1 MKKIIRLTESD
12 LARIVKRVMLQE
24 AVAIYVVQ
32 PGDNLTKIAKMNN
45 ITVGD
50 ILKMNP
56 QIKNANKIY
65 PGDEIKIVDTP
76 PVTPDMPRSRVDTS
90 PVTPDMLMSRNV
102 GDCYDMLKR
111 KPNDGSVGG
120 SPYESLEISGDVELS
135 YNATVAPN
143 SRAVTVIK
151 NGKPFCKI
159 PVMNGIG
166 DCRDEM
172 TLDSDMPGSDMKASL
187 DSPVS
192 INITGTVS
200 PNDRGLIIKDAGGYF
215 CKVPTGLSESRM
227 RRRRF

>member
-24 AVAIYVVQ
+24 AIAIYVVQ
-32 PGDNLTKIAKMNN
+32 PGDNLTKIAKENN
-45 ITVGD
+45 ITVAD

-76 PVTPDMPRSRVDTS
+76 PITPDMV
-90 PVTPDMLMSRNV
+90 MSRNV

-111 KPNDGSVGG
+111 IPNDDSVGG

-135 YNATVAPN
+135 YNATVSPS

-151 NGKPFCKI
+151 DGKPFCKI

-166 DCRDEM
+166 DCRNEM

-200 PNDRGLIIKDAGGYF
+200 PNNRGLIIKDAGGYF

>member
-24 AVAIYVVQ
+24 AVAMYVVQ

-45 ITVGD
+45 TTVSD

-76 PVTPDMPRSRVDTS
+76 

-215 CKVPTGLSESRM
+215 CKVPEGLSESRM
-227 RRRRF
+227 KRRRF

>member
-24 AVAIYVVQ
+24 AVAMYVVQ

-76 PVTPDMPRSRVDTS
+76 PPTPDIPI
-90 PVTPDMLMSRNV
+90 SRNV
-102 GDCYDMLKR
+102 GDCYDMLER
-111 KPNDGSVGG
+111 NPNDGSVGG
-120 SPYESLEISGDVELS
+120 SPYNDLEITGDIELS
-135 YNATVAPN
+135 YNDTVDPN
-143 SRAVTVIK
+143 YTSVTIIK

-159 PVMNGIG
+159 PVSGGIG
-166 DCRDEM
+166 DCEDEM
-172 TLDSDMPGSDMKASL
+172 EVTSDAPGSPMKARL

-192 INITGTVS
+192 INITGPVS
-200 PNDRGLIIKDAGGYF
+200 PKHRGLIIKDAGGYF

>member
-1 MKKIIRLTESD
+1 MKKIIKLTESD

-45 ITVGD
+45 TTVSD

-56 QIKNANKIY
+56 QIKDANKIY

-76 PVTPDMPRSRVDTS
+76 PVTPDMR
-90 PVTPDMLMSRNV
+90 MSRNV

-111 KPNDGSVGG
+111 KPDDDSVGG

-135 YNATVAPN
+135 YNATVSPS
-143 SRAVTVIK
+143 SRAITVIK
-151 NGKPFCKI
+151 DGKPFCKI
-159 PVMNGIG
+159 PAINSIG
-166 DCRDEM
+166 DCRDELIFSEPNDGR
-172 TLDSDMPGSDMKASL
+172 TGSDLTARL

-192 INITGTVS
+192 INITGTVTPKDS
-200 PNDRGLIIKDAGGYF
+200 GLIIRDAGGYF
-215 CKVPTGLSESRM
+215 CKVPMGVAQITSESRM

>member
-24 AVAIYVVQ
+24 AIAIYVVQ
-32 PGDNLTKIAKMNN
+32 RGDNLTKIAKENN
-45 ITVGD
+45 ITVAD

-76 PVTPDMPRSRVDTS
+76 PITPDMV
-90 PVTPDMLMSRNV
+90 MSRNV

-111 KPNDGSVGG
+111 IPNDDSVGG

-135 YNATVAPN
+135 YNATVSPS

-151 NGKPFCKI
+151 DGKPFCKI

-166 DCRDEM
+166 DCRNEM

>member
-24 AVAIYVVQ
+24 AIAIYVVQ
-32 PGDNLTKIAKMNN
+32 RGDNLTKIAKENN
-45 ITVGD
+45 ITVAD

-65 PGDEIKIVDTP
+65 PGDEIKIVDTRP
-76 PVTPDMPRSRVDTS
+76 ITPDMV
-90 PVTPDMLMSRNV
+90 MSRNV

-111 KPNDGSVGG
+111 IPNDDSVGG

-135 YNATVAPN
+135 YNATVSPS

-151 NGKPFCKI
+151 DGKPFCKI

-166 DCRDEM
+166 DCRDELIFSEPNDGR
-172 TLDSDMPGSDMKASL
+172 TGSDLTARL

>member
-24 AVAIYVVQ
+24 AIAIYVVQ
-32 PGDNLTKIAKMNN
+32 PGDNLTKIAKENN
-45 ITVGD
+45 ITVAD

-76 PVTPDMPRSRVDTS
+76 PITPDMG
-90 PVTPDMLMSRNV
+90 MSRNV

-111 KPNDGSVGG
+111 IPNDDSVGG

-135 YNATVAPN
+135 YNATVSPS

-151 NGKPFCKI
+151 DGKPFCKI

-166 DCRDEM
+166 DCRNEM

-200 PNDRGLIIKDAGGYF
+200 PNNRGLIIKDAGGYF

>member
-24 AVAIYVVQ
+24 AIAIYVVQ
-32 PGDNLTKIAKMNN
+32 PGDNLTKIAKENN
-45 ITVGD
+45 ITVAD

-76 PVTPDMPRSRVDTS
+76 PITPDMG
-90 PVTPDMLMSRNV
+90 MSRNV

-111 KPNDGSVGG
+111 IPNDDSVGG

-135 YNATVAPN
+135 YNATVSPS
-143 SRAVTVIK
+143 SRAITVIK
-151 NGKPFCKI
+151 DGKPFCKI

-166 DCRDEM
+166 DCRNEM

-200 PNDRGLIIKDAGGYF
+200 PNNRGLIIKDAGGYF

>member
-24 AVAIYVVQ
+24 AIAIYVVQ
-32 PGDNLTKIAKMNN
+32 RGDNLTKIAKENN
-45 ITVGD
+45 ITVAD

-76 PVTPDMPRSRVDTS
+76 PITPDMV
-90 PVTPDMLMSRNV
+90 MSRNV

-111 KPNDGSVGG
+111 IPNDDSVGG

-135 YNATVAPN
+135 YNATVSPS

-151 NGKPFCKI
+151 DGKPFCKI

-166 DCRDEM
+166 DCRNEM

-200 PNDRGLIIKDAGGYF
+200 PNNRGLIIKDAGGYF